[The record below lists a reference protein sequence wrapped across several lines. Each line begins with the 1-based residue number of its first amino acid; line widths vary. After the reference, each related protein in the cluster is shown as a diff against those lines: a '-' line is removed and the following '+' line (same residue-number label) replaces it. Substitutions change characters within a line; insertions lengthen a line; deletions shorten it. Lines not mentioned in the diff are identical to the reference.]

1 MLIPT
6 GFTAVCDE
14 AHMIDPVTFGGS
26 DWWEFQ
32 VQFDVNPDGSV
43 QTMINNIFPI
53 LTNPGYVSGYVFRF
67 TEADHGIPDFIFDLQ
82 LNDVVLPGG
91 AGWTANLEVSQP
103 PVYPSTIESLGAI
116 KITSDTKSLVFGTD
130 GKLTLPFEGS
140 IQFPDGSVQNTA
152 FNNIIEVTYSEL
164 VSLISGSPSTLIPGS
179 YYLITDFQTCYDQ
192 PDYNYDG
199 APITTGN
206 YRTAEIDPIIVFAT
220 SNFTLDVKAY
230 QPSYPKD
237 IISYDISFNLTE
249 VTNSPAKGRITQ
261 RIDEYNN
268 KTDYDHRTVKFKR
281 YTTNFLSGAINGRII
296 EMDGGTVTGFE
307 TDFTDLSVDQIIF
320 IESDQPRFYK
330 ITNIISNTEMQVE
343 GNQYSNFTN
352 TDGYRFFGTN
362 KRLSTGSPGT
372 LYYFNDVPDGLGI
385 NDGGNDM
392 YDGGNYINTNLD
404 SVPYT
409 HTQMS
414 DPPVNDGNQAN
425 ISDFVMDGTVQN
437 GDTYFGTGSQYFTN
451 LYPGLFVMSATGTE
465 LDWFEINGNIGSDGD
480 GSADLFDYTLTIE
493 GDSYS
498 VYCKRVWD
506 AGDPSINHIFIVNT
520 IDENITHEA
529 DLSTDD
535 DYDRILN
542 LSGVTEIHYLL
553 FGLASGVKPSN
564 VQIEDIV
571 STYLSLVRGND
582 INGVLSTLNAN
593 YEDITSILPPNDQGY
608 VSMEYKKSN
617 ILLETDY
624 IELYTFDTT
633 INSYTNN
640 DLGDCALYYQEFE
653 LDFLLPNNIFT
664 NGDDNTVDVY
674 NNNFGDRF
682 RNNSFG
688 DDVIDN
694 NILGSNFSGNLFYD
708 RFRENVIGDDFN
720 NNVWYKDQF
729 DYNQI
734 GNDFLDNWST
744 SENSFSNNRIG
755 NSFAGN
761 KLSSSSE
768 FSGNMIGVFTSNNR
782 IDVYFHS
789 NMIGNNFEN
798 NIIVNNSFFSNH
810 IQNQFQ
816 NNAVKG
822 EFSDNEIGNEFGSND
837 LGDFFKNKIGSNF
850 QQNIIADNFSYN
862 QIGNSFSNNI
872 IAEDFGFGGGQSR
885 GNKIGNNFSSNN
897 VGEYFYDNIIPDNFY
912 SNTIGD
918 YFQWNVFNTSVISTD
933 FTVNYGNIT
942 AFTYISLGNATPNGT
957 YLNRN
962 GTTNGQGVDAS
973 FDIEVSGFAVT
984 GVTGSFSGK
993 LYGIGDTITIPGTQI
1008 SGSSGL
1014 INSFTSNGIGLTGAD
1029 GSYTDIFAQGGTGTG
1044 ENSTFD
1050 VTVASGIVN
1059 SVSLTYG
1066 GEGYSLGNVLT
1077 IPGSAFGGTEDIN
1090 ITVDGVYSDDVIITV
1105 TGVSQN
1111 PSVYET
1117 YTCNIFERQGGVK
1130 RLSYYDSSDILT
1142 ITDIN
1147 E

>member
-1 MLIPT
+1 
-6 GFTAVCDE
+6 
-14 AHMIDPVTFGGS
+14 
-26 DWWEFQ
+26 
-32 VQFDVNPDGSV
+32 
-43 QTMINNIFPI
+43 
-53 LTNPGYVSGYVFRF
+53 
-67 TEADHGIPDFIFDLQ
+67 
-82 LNDVVLPGG
+82 
-91 AGWTANLEVSQP
+91 
-103 PVYPSTIESLGAI
+103 
-116 KITSDTKSLVFGTD
+116 
-130 GKLTLPFEGS
+130 
-140 IQFPDGSVQNTA
+140 
-152 FNNIIEVTYSEL
+152 
-164 VSLISGSPSTLIPGS
+164 
-179 YYLITDFQTCYDQ
+179 
-192 PDYNYDG
+192 
-199 APITTGN
+199 
-206 YRTAEIDPIIVFAT
+206 
-220 SNFTLDVKAY
+220 
-230 QPSYPKD
+230 
-237 IISYDISFNLTE
+237 
-249 VTNSPAKGRITQ
+249 
-261 RIDEYNN
+261 
-268 KTDYDHRTVKFKR
+268 
-281 YTTNFLSGAINGRII
+281 
-296 EMDGGTVTGFE
+296 
-307 TDFTDLSVDQIIF
+307 
-320 IESDQPRFYK
+320 
-330 ITNIISNTEMQVE
+330 
-343 GNQYSNFTN
+343 
-352 TDGYRFFGTN
+352 
-362 KRLSTGSPGT
+362 
-372 LYYFNDVPDGLGI
+372 
-385 NDGGNDM
+385 
-392 YDGGNYINTNLD
+392 
-404 SVPYT
+404 
-409 HTQMS
+409 
-414 DPPVNDGNQAN
+414 
-425 ISDFVMDGTVQN
+425 
-437 GDTYFGTGSQYFTN
+437 
-451 LYPGLFVMSATGTE
+451 MSAIGAE
-465 LDWFEINGNIGSDGD
+465 LDWFEINGDIGSDGD

-506 AGDPSINHIFIVNT
+506 AGDPSINHILIVNT

-529 DLSTDD
+529 DLTTDD
-535 DYDRILN
+535 DYDRISN

-593 YEDITSILPPNDQGY
+593 YEDITSILPPNDTDY

-640 DLGDCALYYQEFE
+640 NLGNCALYYQEFE

-674 NNNFGDRF
+674 NNKFGDRF
-682 RNNSFG
+682 INNSFG

-744 SENSFSNNRIG
+744 SEDSFSNNRIG

-798 NIIVNNSFFSNH
+798 NIILNDQFFSNH

-816 NNAVKG
+816 NNAAKG

-850 QQNIIADNFSYN
+850 QQNITANNFSYN
-862 QIGNSFSNNI
+862 QIENSFSNNI
-872 IAEDFGFGGGQSR
+872 IAANFGFVGGSQR

-918 YFQWNVFNTSVISTD
+918 YFQWNVVNTSVNNID

-942 AFTYISLGNATPNGT
+942 AFTYIALGNATPDGIS
-957 YLNRN
+957 LNRV
-962 GTTNGQGVDAS
+962 GTTNGNGVNAS
-973 FDIEVSGFAVT
+973 FDIEVSGFSVV
-984 GVTGSFSGK
+984 GVTGDASGK
-993 LYGIGDTITIPGTQI
+993 LYEIGNTITIPGTQI
-1008 SGSSGL
+1008 GGFSGH
-1014 INSFTSNGIGLTGAD
+1014 INGFSSNGIGLTGAD
-1029 GSYTDIFAQGGTGTG
+1029 GSYPNIFAQGGTGTG
-1044 ENSTFD
+1044 ENSTFG
-1050 VTVASGIVN
+1050 VTVTGGVIDSITLIN
-1059 SVSLTYG
+1059 G
-1066 GEGYSLGNVLT
+1066 GEGYSLENELT
-1077 IPGSAFGGTEDIN
+1077 IPGSAFGGTNNIT
-1090 ITVDGVYSDDVIITV
+1090 ITVDSVYSDDVIITV
-1105 TGVSQN
+1105 TDVSQN

-1130 RLSYYDSSDILT
+1130 RLSYYDSGDMLT

-1147 E
+1147 Q